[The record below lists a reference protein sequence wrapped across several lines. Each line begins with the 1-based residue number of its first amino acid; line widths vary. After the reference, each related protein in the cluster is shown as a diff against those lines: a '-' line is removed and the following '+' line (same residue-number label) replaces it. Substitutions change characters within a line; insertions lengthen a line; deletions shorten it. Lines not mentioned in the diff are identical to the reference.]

1 MKKILVIEDD
11 PSLQKTIV
19 AKLKASGYET
29 LLAGDGEEAI
39 KIFKKDQPILLLVD
53 LILPKK
59 SGLEVIEEIRIN
71 QHSTVPMIVIS
82 NLDQPQDLESA
93 RRLGVNEYVVKSN
106 ISLRDL
112 VVKVA
117 ELTKDL

>member
-82 NLDQPQDLESA
+82 NLDQSQDLESA
-93 RRLGVNEYVVKSN
+93 RRLGVDEYVVKSN